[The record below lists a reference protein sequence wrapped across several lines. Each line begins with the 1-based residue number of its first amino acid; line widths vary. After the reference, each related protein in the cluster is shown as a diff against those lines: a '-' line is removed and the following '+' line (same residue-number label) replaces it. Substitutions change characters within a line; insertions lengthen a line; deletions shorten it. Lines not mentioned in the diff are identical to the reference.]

1 MEWEWALGIAALAIL
16 ALNIGYMLF
25 DKEK

>member
-1 MEWEWALGIAALAIL
+1 MWEWALALAALVIVV
-16 ALNIGYMLF
+16 LNIGYMLF